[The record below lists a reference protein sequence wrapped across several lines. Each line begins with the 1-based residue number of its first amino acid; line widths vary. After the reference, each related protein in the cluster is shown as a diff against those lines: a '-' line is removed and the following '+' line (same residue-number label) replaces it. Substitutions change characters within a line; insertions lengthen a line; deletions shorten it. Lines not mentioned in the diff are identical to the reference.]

1 MTDNATRQYGYSG
14 FGGFWWIWIIIAVL
28 FFLFF
33 FGGCGFGPGP
43 C

>member
-1 MTDNATRQYGYSG
+1 MTDNATRQYGYGG
-14 FGGFWWIWIIIAVL
+14 FGGYWWIWIIIAVL

>member
-1 MTDNATRQYGYSG
+1 MTEESRQYGYG
-14 FGGFWWIWIIIAVL
+14 GFPFGGYWWIWIIIGVL

-33 FGGCGFGPGP
+33 FGGCGFGP